1 MRKFISLALIV
12 LIITSML
19 GNLSVFA
26 QNNTAM
32 LDPSEY
38 AYITNGNESA
48 SELTKSETGYH
59 GVYENYNVSSDQQ
72 KPNNP
77 SEPVR
82 ATYWKF
88 DLSEYI
94 NEGYGIE
101 KVEILHLGDVYSWSA
116 PICMYDCPSNDL
128 VTGSNYL
135 NVPKIDASKK
145 IATFSLENA
154 VSVTEKYEG
163 VTGYYNVSVDVTDY
177 VKEKIGSGNKSFTYM
192 LYPQYAQSTYRLWG
206 KPLLYVTLGEKNADL
221 PVITHISDNSDVEN
235 ATEFTMTVTAT
246 DDNGIDKVEFYDNGN
261 LLDGNVTSNGAE
273 FTYLGK
279 ALSPGNH
286 TITVKAYDKYGKFS
300 TIDKDISIVAIIAI
314 LDPIAKVKVKNGY
327 SAVTSVDEN
336 GGGRISSLDG
346 SKDDVE
352 NPTEALYYRF
362 DLSSI
367 TNNSM
372 GIVSAYILQN
382 ADSRTYATSVAM
394 YDCPDNTLV
403 NGMNYSNVPK
413 ASLNGMFAK
422 FDITNLENVDLASFP
437 GVTNSYNLALDVTE
451 YVQEKT
457 DGKDGFTFMIYPKF
471 DGSAYQMTSSPI
483 LYLNLGN
490 VDTDSP
496 SAEFVSSSTSYSDKG
511 GFTEKV
517 KASDSSGI
525 GSIKIYIDETE
536 LAGGYTV
543 SGDIYTF
550 TGAPLT
556 SGNHTLKCVVKD
568 IYGRKTEIFK
578 EITVTMSH
586 AVIYPT
592 ATAYTAWGDENQTS
606 EKYALN
612 NDAAYWVMATDYT
625 EDGGI
630 SAPEKNSKYWTEPK
644 RAIYAKFDLSEYTD
658 NGFSVT
664 KAYIVQNSQTGG
676 ETYGILLDCPS
687 DDLENGDNYLTA
699 PAYDKEEITK
709 YSVGIKTDTYFNSE
723 SMQYNFPGARSGDN
737 FALDITNYAI
747 KKLEDKN
754 SFTVMEYPRYAKGQ
768 IRFGNLPTLYVEF
781 VQKPD
786 ITLLDTSSFAY
797 ENQDTIFAAKV
808 SGKNKIDRVEYYLND
823 NLIASNNINVN
834 GIYAAAGDNVP
845 DGTYELKVKAVDING
860 AVTTAVYRNYS
871 ITNKMGSN
879 SLSSEVSPQG
889 LKDFFKNK
897 VSYIVISDTM
907 TVSDLKSAF
916 TSYNVNVYSS
926 DDGRKMEESDKIQP
940 ADNVVV
946 TTKDENSVVRK
957 YIAVK
962 SGYYSPVDLKIM
974 TGTPYV
980 SASAE
985 AFTTKSEDLKLI
997 IIGYKDGELENVHI
1011 ERYDNTVGDVT
1022 MYTETEMG
1030 SATEFKALL
1039 WRGMTPVS
1047 APSENNLQTV
1057 ILKFDDFTIWS
1068 YSGFDKLM
1076 DYLDGENISAGFGAI
1091 AQTFDKENEANYDLT
1106 PWYEGLYENTVKTL
1120 KRAQESPLYEIWS
1133 HGYAHSQN
1141 EFSTTDYD
1149 SMKQSLDKV
1158 VSVMGKH
1165 GVTIRTFGSPFN
1177 TATTTTL
1184 KVIEENF
1191 PDIKTVMLFN
1201 NFMDI
1206 PDYMVNIQNHACPEI
1221 QVGTVSYDFFI
1232 KEYEKYQKSDY
1243 VLLQSH
1249 PGNWND
1255 ESFEE
1260 FKKIIEFLKNRGVK
1274 FMTPTQYHDY
1284 VKGEN

>member
-1 MRKFISLALIV
+1 MKKFVSFALIL
-12 LIITSML
+12 LIITGMFGS
-19 GNLSVFA
+19 LSVFA
-26 QNNTAM
+26 QNNTAI

-38 AYITNGNESA
+38 ACITNGSESA
-48 SELTKSETGYH
+48 TSLTKSETGYQ
-59 GVYENYNVSSDQQ
+59 GVYESYNVSSDKQS
-72 KPNNP
+72 PNNP
-77 SEPVR
+77 QEPVR
-82 ATYWKF
+82 AAYWKF
-88 DLSEYI
+88 DLSSYI
-94 NEGYGIE
+94 DEGYGIE
-101 KVEILHLGDVYSWSA
+101 KAFLLHLGDVYSWSA

-135 NVPKIDASKK
+135 NVPKVDASKK

-154 VSVTEKYEG
+154 VSVTEEYEG

-206 KPLLYVTLGEKNADL
+206 KPLLYVVLGEKNADL
-221 PVITHISDNSDVEN
+221 PVITHISDNSDIEN
-235 ATEFTMTVTAT
+235 AAEFTMTVTAT

-261 LLDGNVTSNGAE
+261 LLDGNVTSDGAK
-273 FTYLGK
+273 FTYLGR

-300 TIDKDISIVAIIAI
+300 TMDRNVSIVSTVAI
-314 LDPIAKVKVKNGY
+314 LDPVAKVKVKKGN
-327 SAVTSVDEN
+327 SAVTSVDAN

-367 TNNSM
+367 TNS
-372 GIVSAYILQN
+372 GTGVSGAYILQN
-382 ADSRTYATSVAM
+382 ANSMTYATSVAM
-394 YDCPDNTLV
+394 YDCPENTLV

-413 ASLNGMFAK
+413 ASLNAMFAK
-422 FDITNLENVDLASFP
+422 FNITNLENVDLASFP

-471 DGSAYQMTSSPI
+471 DGSAYNMTSAPI
-483 LYLNLGN
+483 LYLKLGGK
-490 VDTDSP
+490 DTDSP

-511 GFTEKV
+511 RFTEKV

-578 EITVTMSH
+578 EITVSMSH

-592 ATAYTAWGDENQTS
+592 ATAYTAWDDENQTS

-612 NDAAYWVMATDYT
+612 NDPAYWVMATDYT

-644 RAIYAKFDLSEYTD
+644 RAIYAKFDLSEYTN
-658 NGFSVT
+658 NGYAVT
-664 KAYIVQNSQTGG
+664 KAYILQNTQTGG

-723 SMQYNFPGARSGDN
+723 GMQYNFPGARSSDN

-754 SFTVMEYPRYAKGQ
+754 SFTVMEYPRYVKGQ
-768 IRFGNLPTLYVEF
+768 IRFGNLPALYIELA
-781 VQKPD
+781 QKSD

-797 ENQDTIFAAKV
+797 ENQDTIFASKV

-823 NLIASNNINVN
+823 SLVASGNINVN
-834 GIYAAAGDNVP
+834 GIYAAAADNVS

-860 AVTTAVYRNYS
+860 AVTTALYSNYS
-871 ITNKMGSN
+871 ITNKTGLDL
-879 SLSSEVSPQG
+879 LSSEILPQG
-889 LKDFFKNK
+889 LKCFSKNRI
-897 VSYIVISDTM
+897 SYIV
-907 TVSDLKSAF
+907 VSDALSVSGLKSAF
-916 TSYNVNVYSS
+916 ADGAVSVYSS
-926 DDGRKMEESDKIQP
+926 ADGSEKSDGDTVQL
-940 ADNVVV
+940 ADTVVV
-946 TTKDENSVVRK
+946 KSNDGITGK
-957 YIAVK
+957 YIAVN
-962 SGYYSPVDLKIM
+962 SGYYSPVKLKIR

-980 SASAE
+980 SAAAE
-985 AFTTKSEDLKLI
+985 AFTTESENLKLI
-997 IIGYKDGELENVHI
+997 IIGYKDGKIENVHI
-1011 ERYDNTVGDVT
+1011 ERYDNTVGEVS
-1022 MYTETEMG
+1022 MYTETETG

-1039 WRGMTPVS
+1039 WNGMTPVS
-1047 APSENNLQTV
+1047 TPSKNNLQTV

-1068 YSGFDKLM
+1068 YSGFNKLM
-1076 DYLDGENISAGFGAI
+1076 DYLDEENISAGFGAI
-1091 AQTFDKENEANYDLT
+1091 AQTFDKENAANYELT
-1106 PWYEGLYENTVKTL
+1106 PWYDGLYDETVKTL

-1165 GVTIRTFGSPFN
+1165 GVTIRAFGSPFN

-1206 PDYMVNIQNHACPEI
+1206 PDDMVNIQNHACPEI

-1232 KEYEKYQKSDY
+1232 REYEKYQNSDY

-1249 PGNWND
+1249 PGNWDD
-1255 ESFEE
+1255 ESFAE
-1260 FKKIIEFLKNRGVK
+1260 FKKIIEFLKDRGVR